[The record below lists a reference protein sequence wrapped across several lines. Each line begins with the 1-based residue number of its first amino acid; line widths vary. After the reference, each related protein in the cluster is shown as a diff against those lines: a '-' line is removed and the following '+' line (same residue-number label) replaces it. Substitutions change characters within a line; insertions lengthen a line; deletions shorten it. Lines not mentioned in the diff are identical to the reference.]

1 MNRLPH
7 PSLLPAVPGPGT
19 RTPARQPSDLR
30 VHVQRIQIDDLVVA
44 DPRSVLAHARA
55 AAHADPDTA
64 ALVGYSP
71 STLLTLPAAA
81 TLLCAL
87 HSPDELSDMGLRIAR
102 HTTRV
107 TGAAQHRSPVSLEL
121 SEAPE

>member
-1 MNRLPH
+1 MSRLPH
-7 PSLLPAVPGPGT
+7 PSLLPTLPTPTSRSAVGRPL
-19 RTPARQPSDLR
+19 DLR

-55 AAHADPDTA
+55 AAHADPETA

-71 STLLTLPAAA
+71 SAPLTLPAAA

-87 HSPDELSDMGLRIAR
+87 HSPDELMDMGLRIAR

-107 TGAAQHRSPVSLEL
+107 TGAAQRRSPVSLEL
-121 SEAPE
+121 SDAPE